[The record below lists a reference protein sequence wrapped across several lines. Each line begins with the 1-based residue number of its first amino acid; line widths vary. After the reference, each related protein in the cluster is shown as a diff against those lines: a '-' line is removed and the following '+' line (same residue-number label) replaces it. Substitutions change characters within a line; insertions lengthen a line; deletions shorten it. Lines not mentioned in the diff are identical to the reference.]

1 METKYERNIATLT
14 HLSTLTQYF
23 IPFGSFIFPI
33 LLWSSKRDSAF
44 VSQNGRN
51 VINFQLSMLLYY
63 VILILTAAFIVI
75 GFAINEINWEF
86 STNELITMNV
96 ETIRKLTGLG
106 LIAGFAIVLTGLL
119 KIAEFFLIIVAA
131 VAASE
136 GKIYKYPLTINFIR
150 TSLFDAA
157 APSQSANTSVE

>member
-1 METKYERNIATLT
+1 MATKQERNIAMLT

-33 LLWSSKRDSAF
+33 ILCSSKRDSEF
-44 VSQNGRN
+44 VSHHGKN
-51 VINFQLSMLLYY
+51 VINFQLSMLLYS
-63 VILILTAAFIVI
+63 VVLILTAAFIAI
-75 GFAINEINWEF
+75 GFAINEINWAF

-106 LIAGFAIVLTGLL
+106 LIAGFAILSAGLL
-119 KIAEFFLIIVAA
+119 KLAEFFLIIVAA

-136 GKIYKYPLTINFIR
+136 GKMYKYPLTINFIK
-150 TSLFDAA
+150 TSLF
-157 APSQSANTSVE
+157 APSTTSSVAQNSAK

>member
-1 METKYERNIATLT
+1 METRQERNIATLA

-33 LLWSSKRDSAF
+33 LFWSSKRDSAY
-44 VSQNGRN
+44 VSHHGRN
-51 VINFQLSMLLYY
+51 VINFQLSMLMYY
-63 VILILTAAFIVI
+63 VILILTAVFIIV
-75 GFAINEINWEF
+75 GFAINKINWAF
-86 STNELITMNV
+86 STNELITLDL

-119 KIAEFFLIIVAA
+119 KIAEFFLIIVAG

-136 GKIYKYPLTINFIR
+136 GKMYRYPLTINFIK
-150 TSLFDAA
+150 TSLF
-157 APSQSANTSVE
+157 APTVPTQVSTTPAE